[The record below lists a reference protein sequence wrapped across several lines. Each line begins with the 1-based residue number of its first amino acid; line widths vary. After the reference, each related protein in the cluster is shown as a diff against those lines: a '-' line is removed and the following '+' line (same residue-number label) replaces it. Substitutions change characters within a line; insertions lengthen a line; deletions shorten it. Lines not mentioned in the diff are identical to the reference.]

1 MTAEAG
7 EGGSI
12 SPSGTFEVDEGST
25 IDFSLIPDADFA
37 VERVTV
43 NGHAVAF
50 EGTSYRLFEVA
61 EDTTLRVTFKEDAG
75 ATPAVT
81 HVITAVAGL
90 HGSIAP
96 SGACKVVQGD
106 SQLFQFKPH
115 RGFEVDAVLVDG
127 VRVQDPGTSYL
138 FENVEGDHR
147 IEVTFRV
154 EGFDPAPPDT
164 DDEPAIFSIS
174 AGVSGGH
181 GRISPEG
188 AVPVERG
195 KSRTFQFLPDAGYQ
209 VSALII
215 DGEKRSFN
223 ADSYRF
229 VDVQANHAIEVEF
242 SAAVAP
248 APATPVDAVSRAAQK
263 AVGYVKTGD
272 ANGLLLASVLAL
284 AAAAGATAVLSR
296 RRASRADAAS
306 ARGGRG
312 SRR

>member
-1 MTAEAG
+1 
-7 EGGSI
+7 
-12 SPSGTFEVDEGST
+12 
-25 IDFSLIPDADFA
+25 ADFT

-154 EGFDPAPPDT
+154 EGLILRRRHRRRTSDLLHF
-164 DDEPAIFSIS
+164 
-174 AGVSGGH
+174 AGVSGG
-181 GRISPEG
+181 
-188 AVPVERG
+188 
-195 KSRTFQFLPDAGYQ
+195 T
-209 VSALII
+209 
-215 DGEKRSFN
+215 
-223 ADSYRF
+223 
-229 VDVQANHAIEVEF
+229 
-242 SAAVAP
+242 AA
-248 APATPVDAVSRAAQK
+248 
-263 AVGYVKTGD
+263 
-272 ANGLLLASVLAL
+272 
-284 AAAAGATAVLSR
+284 SR
-296 RRASRADAAS
+296 RW
-306 ARGGRG
+306 ARCR
-312 SRR
+312 